1 MKPKFD
7 KSVLHRRPEF
17 DESPQP
23 QAGPSKAPPQPQGAS
38 IASVAGQARTNA
50 SAPARPSPLA
60 QSTTLGTK
68 GVQTREQAPDRSA
81 AAPRPAAV
89 PLQESKGKEKDA
101 VKAMEVLGEPEA
113 SSTQQYFGDDDD
125 EAAFANFEVGVEEG
139 CMEEESVFLAVVD
152 EGMEVEGS
160 DGEVAKTG
168 PEEVTPPPPA
178 PAVVQKP
185 PSSGGGKSG
194 GSTTAVNS
202 RLEMMRQA
210 IAQSNNATVPAS
222 KSGGA
227 AIAGHGTGAS
237 GRVHSVGGFHFPDG
251 VVSACQSC
259 EIEFCVLI

>member
-23 QAGPSKAPPQPQGAS
+23 QAGPSKAPAQPQGAS
-38 IASVAGQARTNA
+38 IAGQVRTNA
-50 SAPARPSPLA
+50 SAPVRPSPLA
-60 QSTTLGTK
+60 QSTTLGTN
-68 GVQTREQAPDRSA
+68 GVQTHGQAPDRSA
-81 AAPRPAAV
+81 AAPHPARV
-89 PLQESKGKEKDA
+89 PLPESKGKEKDV

-113 SSTQQYFGDDDD
+113 SSTQQYFGSDDD

-139 CMEEESVFLAVVD
+139 SMEEESVFLAVVD

-160 DGEVAKTG
+160 EGSGGEAAKTG
-168 PEEVTPPPPA
+168 PEEVTPPPG

-185 PSSGGGKSG
+185 PSSKSG

-210 IAQSNNATVPAS
+210 IAQSKNATVPAS

-227 AIAGHGTGAS
+227 GIAGHGTGAS

-251 VVSACQSC
+251 MVSACQSR
-259 EIEFCVLI
+259 EIEFAC